1 MSTSQLQQTTANL
14 RISLAEIENKERQ
27 LESMIAQFRTQ
38 LRRLPRQVIYGP
50 TGLDASLSALG
61 EIEERLAEATA
72 MRRRLATIKKATM
85 DELSALE
92 SVKQVGEARRSL
104 ADLKRRV
111 RDSQENSPENSG
123 EDAETEVE
131 IRRLEAFIAEHSKRA
146 EQTITERF
154 QERAPGRELGS

>member
-38 LRRLPRQVIYGP
+38 LRRLPRQVVYGP

-72 MRRRLATIKKATM
+72 TRRRLATIKKATT
-85 DELSALE
+85 DELAALE

-111 RDSQENSPENSG
+111 RDSEKNSGENSV
-123 EDAETEVE
+123 EDAETGLE

-146 EQTITERF
+146 ELSITERF
-154 QERAPGRELGS
+154 QERVAEV

>member
-14 RISLAEIENKERQ
+14 RISLAEIEDRERQ
-27 LESMIAQFRTQ
+27 LDSMIAQFRTQ

-72 MRRRLATIKKATM
+72 TRRRLATIKKATT
-85 DELSALE
+85 DELAALE

-111 RDSQENSPENSG
+111 RASETNSEKNSVG
-123 EDAETEVE
+123 DAETGVE

-146 EQTITERF
+146 ELSITERF
-154 QERAPGRELGS
+154 QERVAEV

>member
-14 RISLAEIENKERQ
+14 RISLAEIEDKERQ

-38 LRRLPRQVIYGP
+38 LRRLPRQVIYGA

-61 EIEERLAEATA
+61 EIEERLADATA
-72 MRRRLATIKKATM
+72 MRRRLETIKKATT
-85 DELSALE
+85 DELVALE

-104 ADLKRRV
+104 ADLKRQV
-111 RDSQENSPENSG
+111 RDSQEDFG
-123 EDAETEVE
+123 KDAETGVE

-146 EQTITERF
+146 ELTITERF
-154 QERAPGRELGS
+154 QERVTGS

>member
-38 LRRLPRQVIYGP
+38 LRRLPRQVIYGS

-61 EIEERLAEATA
+61 EIEERLADATA
-72 MRRRLATIKKATM
+72 TRRRLATIKKATM
-85 DELSALE
+85 DELAALE
-92 SVKQVGEARRSL
+92 PVKQAGVARRSL

-111 RDSQENSPENSG
+111 QDSG
-123 EDAETEVE
+123 EEAETRGE

-146 EQTITERF
+146 ELTITERF
-154 QERAPGRELGS
+154 QERVTGS

>member
-14 RISLAEIENKERQ
+14 RIRLAEIENKESQ

-38 LRRLPRQVIYGP
+38 LRRLPRQVIYGA
-50 TGLDASLSALG
+50 TALDASLSALG
-61 EIEERLAEATA
+61 EIEERLADATA
-72 MRRRLATIKKATM
+72 TRRRLATIKKATT
-85 DELSALE
+85 DELAALE

-111 RDSQENSPENSG
+111 RDSQEESR
-123 EDAETEVE
+123 EDAETGAE

-146 EQTITERF
+146 ELTITERF
-154 QERAPGRELGS
+154 QERVPGA

>member
-1 MSTSQLQQTTANL
+1 MSASQLQQTTANL

-27 LESMIAQFRTQ
+27 LESMIAKFRTQ
-38 LRRLPRQVIYGP
+38 LIRLPRQVIYGP

-61 EIEERLAEATA
+61 EIEERLADATA
-72 MRRRLATIKKATM
+72 TRQRLATIKKATT

-104 ADLKRRV
+104 ADLKSRI
-111 RDSQENSPENSG
+111 RDYG
-123 EDAETEVE
+123 EDAETGVE

-146 EQTITERF
+146 ELNITQRF
-154 QERAPGRELGS
+154 QERSLGSSEGV